1 MAKLKPNQFIS
12 DEVQNIYINGT
23 FYNNYQI
30 IKDISSTNS
39 VAVILN
45 INNDDNDALSCFND
59 NN

>member
-45 INNDDNDALSCFND
+45 INND